1 MLLTGDYMELQAKI
15 IVVATKI
22 TEDLYRPADL
32 TLLPCQAGLILDKGN
47 SHWLYSI
54 LLPPMK

>member
-1 MLLTGDYMELQAKI
+1 MELQAKI

-22 TEDLYRPADL
+22 TENLYRPADL
-32 TLLPCQAGLILDKGN
+32 TLLRCQAGLILDRGN
-47 SHWLYSI
+47 SHWLHSI